1 MLALRRCDGPTG
13 IAVGGWGRRSVKSSK
28 LLVAAV
34 LAAFAIT
41 ACSGSATAPT
51 GGSGIQI
58 VTPAPGAASPAPV
71 TSPDGT
77 TTSPA
82 PGGDAGDSCALL
94 STADLA
100 TTLGGAYA
108 AGTLDSVGQCVWS
121 GADGIVVLF
130 VQDVELEFIKSTFT
144 GGVDTTV
151 GGNAA
156 YWNPAE
162 GLRSL
167 WVDVGDGQT
176 LVLSFPQTAD
186 LGPEDQAKAEKLA
199 EIAIGKL

>member
-1 MLALRRCDGPTG
+1 MLALRRCDGTTG
-13 IAVGGWGRRSVKSSK
+13 IAVGGWGRRSVKSLK
-28 LLVAAV
+28 LLVVAA
-34 LAAFAIT
+34 LAACAFA
-41 ACSGSATAPT
+41 ACGGSTTAPT

-58 VTPAPGAASPAPV
+58 VTPAPGAASPAAA
-71 TSPDGT
+71 TSP
-77 TTSPA
+77 
-82 PGGDAGDSCALL
+82 GGNAGDSCALL
-94 STADLA
+94 STVDLA
-100 TTLGGAYA
+100 TTLGGDYA
-108 AGTLDSVGQCVWS
+108 AGALDSVGQCVWS

-176 LVLSFPQTAD
+176 LVLSFPQTSD

-199 EIAIGKL
+199 EIAIGKP